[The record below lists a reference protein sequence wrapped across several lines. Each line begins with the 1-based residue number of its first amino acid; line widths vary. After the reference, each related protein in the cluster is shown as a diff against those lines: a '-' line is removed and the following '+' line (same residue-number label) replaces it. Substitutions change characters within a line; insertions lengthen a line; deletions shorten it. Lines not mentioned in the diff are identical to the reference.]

1 MRRRWGLSTFLCSV
15 LAVSVASAQPAD
27 VVEGVTPTADDQ
39 PGPAQVIGY
48 GALPGG
54 LGAPSAVT
62 LPKGMVSVATLGGFG
77 WRSGLLADNHRF
89 GRGIGNLAAA
99 FAPHELVTIALAL
112 DGRYDKHFGIAPTG
126 DDGYVGDPRILV
138 RAAKAS
144 GNLRF
149 GGQLGLWVPGKDA
162 PSIAGSAISF
172 DARGLVSLNAGP
184 GLLSF
189 SAGIRVDN
197 SAKSVEN
204 PANLSVQDRVSLGVS
219 EFNAV
224 VAGAHLSIP
233 FGKLYIGLETSLDL
247 FIGSGDTPAGA
258 TEAHAA
264 PGPLVR
270 FGATAGYHVTP
281 TVSVLAYLQ
290 GAKVPGIDAA
300 EVMAND
306 IRLVAYEPMITGGL
320 GLQARFGG
328 PKKDTSIV
336 KIDGPAIEVLE
347 TADVSGEIVDDAGNP
362 VVGAKVTV
370 KLKGHMGTGVTDE
383 KGVYSVQK
391 LPIGKTVSGVTT
403 LDDTAAE
410 VSVEVDG
417 KKPASQTLTLV
428 KGANQVAKLTLDPVL
443 PPGQIRGLVRSVVTG
458 RPLPGA
464 TISIAP
470 GDTKITSGA
479 DGTFTV
485 DLPPGQYK
493 LTASSPG
500 LKEQV
505 LDVTVDPNGV
515 AIKNIE
521 LSK

>member
-1 MRRRWGLSTFLCSV
+1 MLCSL
-15 LAVSVASAQPAD
+15 LATPVASAQPAD
-27 VVEGVTPTADDQ
+27 VVGGVTPAEDE

-54 LGAPSAVT
+54 LAAPSALT
-62 LPKGMVSVATLGGFG
+62 LPKGMVSVASLGGFG
-77 WRSGLLADNHRF
+77 WRSGLLAENHRF
-89 GRGIGNLAAA
+89 GRGIGNLAVG
-99 FAPHELVTIALAL
+99 FSPHELVSIALAL
-112 DGRYDKHFGIAPTG
+112 DGRYDRHFGLAPSG
-126 DDGYVGDPRILV
+126 EDGYVGDPRLIV
-138 RAAKAS
+138 RAAKQS

-149 GGQLGLWVPGKDA
+149 GGQAGVWVPGKDA

-172 DARGLVSLNAGP
+172 DVRGLVSLNAGP

-189 SAGIRVDN
+189 SAGFRVDN
-197 SAKSVEN
+197 SAKSVDN
-204 PANLSVQDRVSLGVS
+204 PANLTAQDRVSLGVS

-224 VAGAHLSIP
+224 IASAHLSIP
-233 FGKLYIGLETSLDL
+233 FGKAFVGLESSLDL
-247 FIGSGDTPAGA
+247 FVGSGDTPAGA
-258 TEAHAA
+258 TEAHSA
-264 PGPLVR
+264 PGPLIR

-281 TVSVLAYLQ
+281 TISVLAFLA

-300 EVMAND
+300 DVMAND
-306 IRLVAYEPMITGGL
+306 IKLVAYEPMITGGL

-328 PKKDTSIV
+328 PKKQSGIV
-336 KIDGPAIEVLE
+336 KIDGPPIEVIE
-347 TADVSGEIVDDAGNP
+347 TADVSGEVVDDTGNP

-383 KGVYSVQK
+383 KGVYVVQK

-428 KGANQVAKLTLDPVL
+428 KGPNQVTKLTLDPVL

-464 TISIAP
+464 TIAIEP
-470 GDTKITSGA
+470 GGTKITSGA

-500 LKEQV
+500 LKEQI